1 MRTFAPNPV
10 SALLESIGGAG
21 PLLGLVAMCSDS
33 HGLYASLKVLVSA
46 VQTNKTIAKAIEQ
59 NRGYQTLAVLLAE
72 KMHLFNSHILHLIL
86 ALAGTVDLANELT
99 IISNQQTFEDLLCDL
114 NLWMKTPDDVTKLLL
129 EHFYELVIEWVFW
142 NLGLLSGIFN

>member
-1 MRTFAPNPV
+1 
-10 SALLESIGGAG
+10 
-21 PLLGLVAMCSDS
+21 MCSDS

-129 EHFYELVIEWVFW
+129 EHFYELVIEWVFR
-142 NLGLLSGIFN
+142 NLGLLSGIFNQEKNGRISECFKR